1 MTREEAITNLEKLA
15 ALFYTESEQSKMV
28 DYSKIIEV
36 LEFAAAA
43 LRPASREQVEQVWR
57 SYWDGFSNGYA
68 DGYEVYD
75 EWQCR
80 KCGFEVETDG
90 PETLPQFCPSCGAP
104 MTGEAVDILLKR
116 LEAQKDELSRLQAP

>member
-1 MTREEAITNLEKLA
+1 MTREEEIEHVFDDWYIENGRLCVDESNRDDFCK
-15 ALFYTESEQSKMV
+15 ALGVGIK
-28 DYSKIIEV
+28 
-36 LEFAAAA
+36 A
-43 LRPASREQVEQVWR
+43 LRPVSREQVEQVWR